1 MIGMTCRRALCGRV
15 QGMTRKRAAHTRQNT
30 LFKGV
35 KTVQKQR
42 LSDDQGAYV
51 SQTQD
56 HTRGGGGMPP
66 EGRAYVASPPH
77 PRE

>member
-1 MIGMTCRRALCGRV
+1 MIEMTCRRALCGRV

-35 KTVQKQR
+35 KTVEKQR

-51 SQTQD
+51 SQSQD
-56 HTRGGGGMPP
+56 HTRGGGGYAA
-66 EGRAYVASPPH
+66 GGSRVC
-77 PRE
+77 